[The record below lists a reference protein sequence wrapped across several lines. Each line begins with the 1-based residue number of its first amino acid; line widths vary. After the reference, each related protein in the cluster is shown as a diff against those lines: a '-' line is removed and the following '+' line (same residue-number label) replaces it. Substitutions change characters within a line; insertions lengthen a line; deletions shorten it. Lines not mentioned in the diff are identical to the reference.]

1 MSLCLRLAD
10 SYYHVHLFFPPFQLL
25 AKKHWGHRAAYDEI
39 QAELNGAAAQ
49 SPAGKYPIL
58 HAAARNREAA
68 ALAASTG
75 NPIPANLADVQPYI
89 KAKKG
94 ENKTAAEEE
103 TNKQVGNATAAQPQ
117 GGEQAKAPAPAPSGG
132 VKAQQQQQQQQGGQ
146 EVAAAPQGPSR
157 RVSALSMGPLWS
169 SYSVETTCLRIHTC
183 LYSTAGTDA
192 DDISFRQRRPS

>member
-1 MSLCLRLAD
+1 MLIPIR
-10 SYYHVHLFFPPFQLL
+10 VHLFFSPFQLL
-25 AKKHWGHRAAYDEI
+25 AKKHWGHRVAYDEI

-49 SPAGKYPIL
+49 SPSGKYPVL
-58 HAAARNREAA
+58 DAAARNREAA

-94 ENKTAAEEE
+94 ENKTAAKEE
-103 TNKQVGNATAAQPQ
+103 TNKQVGSNATAAQPQ

-132 VKAQQQQQQQQGGQ
+132 ENLQQQQQGGQ

-157 RVSALSMGPLWS
+157 RVRVLSVGPL
-169 SYSVETTCLRIHTC
+169 
-183 LYSTAGTDA
+183 
-192 DDISFRQRRPS
+192 